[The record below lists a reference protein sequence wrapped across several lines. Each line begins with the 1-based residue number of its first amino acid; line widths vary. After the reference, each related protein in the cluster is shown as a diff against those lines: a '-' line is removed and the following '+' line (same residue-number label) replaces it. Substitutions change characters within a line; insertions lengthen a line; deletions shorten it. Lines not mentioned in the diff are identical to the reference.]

1 CSILGTASR
10 FLCVGGDAAP
20 PARPLERQDL
30 PPRRLHPREARR
42 YRRGAPEAR
51 LSPARDRAR
60 ERFRQA
66 AAASG
71 SMKVG
76 VSTAA
81 VCILLVGIPACPE
94 RGRPDPRIQMAIPHS
109 REEAAATGRAQTP
122 SVPSRL
128 EVPPAV
134 LQAYS
139 GLRLKW
145 KDSSNGQEG
154 TIEMPLGKTAP
165 IPGSDLS
172 VRADAF
178 LPSFAMS
185 AEAI

>member
-1 CSILGTASR
+1 
-10 FLCVGGDAAP
+10 
-20 PARPLERQDL
+20 
-30 PPRRLHPREARR
+30 
-42 YRRGAPEAR
+42 
-51 LSPARDRAR
+51 
-60 ERFRQA
+60 
-66 AAASG
+66 
-71 SMKVG
+71 MKVG
-76 VSTAA
+76 VSMAA
-81 VCILLVGIPACPE
+81 VCILLVGIPACRE
-94 RGRPDPRIQMAIPHS
+94 RGRPDPRIQMAISHS
-109 REEAAATGRAQTP
+109 REETAATGRSQTP

-154 TIEMPLGKTAP
+154 TIEVPLGKTAP

-178 LPSFAMS
+178 LPAFAMS
-185 AEAI
+185 AEAITSTGVEEENPAARIAVLQKGQEIFSGWIFTRFPDVHPFEHPRYSLRLEGGVRRKAS

>member
-1 CSILGTASR
+1 MKRRVGWLALSILLIA
-10 FLCVGGDAAP
+10 L
-20 PARPLERQDL
+20 
-30 PPRRLHPREARR
+30 
-42 YRRGAPEAR
+42 
-51 LSPARDRAR
+51 
-60 ERFRQA
+60 
-66 AAASG
+66 
-71 SMKVG
+71 
-76 VSTAA
+76 
-81 VCILLVGIPACPE
+81 PACRE
-94 RGRPDPRIQMAIPHS
+94 RGRPDPQIQMAISHT
-109 REEAAATGRAQTP
+109 REETAGAARSQTP

-154 TIEMPLGKTAP
+154 KVEVPLGKTAP

-178 LPSFAMS
+178 LPAFAMS
-185 AEAI
+185 ADAITSTGVEEENPAARIAVLEKGQEIFSGWIFTRFPEVHPFEHPRFSLRLEGGVRRKAS